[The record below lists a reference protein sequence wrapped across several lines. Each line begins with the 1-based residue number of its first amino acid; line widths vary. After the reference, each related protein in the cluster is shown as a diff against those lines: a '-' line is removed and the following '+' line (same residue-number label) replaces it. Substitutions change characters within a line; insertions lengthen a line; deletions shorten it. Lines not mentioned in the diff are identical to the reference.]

1 MPQLGP
7 MEIVVIAALALIVFG
22 PERLPDIARNIGKA
36 VRQFRRMAS
45 DVKGEFDFSFD
56 EDKPERKETPEARP
70 KPETHSEA
78 PPLARPP
85 DGGQDPNRP
94 VAGPGPS
101 RPQASPGPSRPEAGP
116 GPNRPEDGL

>member
-56 EDKPERKETPEARP
+56 EEEPERKATPAGRSRP
-70 KPETHSEA
+70 EPDSEA

-85 DGGQDPNRP
+85 EGGQGPN
-94 VAGPGPS
+94 
-101 RPQASPGPSRPEAGP
+101 RPEAGP
-116 GPNRPEDGL
+116 GPTRPDDGRRSPEQ